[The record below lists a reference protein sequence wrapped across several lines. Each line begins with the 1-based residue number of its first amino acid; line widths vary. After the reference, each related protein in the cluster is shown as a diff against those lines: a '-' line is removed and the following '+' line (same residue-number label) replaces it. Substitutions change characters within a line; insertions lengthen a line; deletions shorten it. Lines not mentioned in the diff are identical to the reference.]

1 MKRLLILSGKGGTGK
16 TTTAAALIRFSQTRA
31 IADCDVDAPN
41 LHLVAERR
49 GKPEVTPFLG
59 GDKAVIDPEKCT
71 GCGTCQSHCRFSA
84 LIPCEGRFRVNEY
97 AWGGEKAFLDQE
109 LCIKCGACQKAC
121 RFDAIR
127 FSEEKYEIWEYAC
140 EGCGV
145 CSYVCLSGAVTLEK
159 DVAGRK
165 ELYLEDGVFSTA
177 ALKMGRG
184 NSGKLVTEVKMAM
197 LKHAPETELAVI
209 DGSPGI
215 GCPVIAS
222 ISGMDLVLVVA
233 EPSFSGISDLKRL
246 VKTAENLQAKLAV
259 CVNKWDVSPEHTEEI
274 RQFCQEEQIPFVGQ
288 IPYDKSASEAINMGK
303 TLADIDCPARNALQE
318 IYQNVIKL

>member
-71 GCGTCQSHCRFSA
+71 GCGTCQFHCRFSA

-97 AWGGEKAFLDQE
+97 A
-109 LCIKCGACQKAC
+109 
-121 RFDAIR
+121 
-127 FSEEKYEIWEYAC
+127 C

-145 CSYVCLSGAVTLEK
+145 CSYVCPSGAVTLEK